1 MSTPLLIQNSSTSVV
16 VYLSSA
22 KTGQPS
28 LGLTHEDVIVGI
40 KKEGGSFVTLPLND
54 LNFYELS
61 DGFYRLA
68 LTPNDTDTLGSLY
81 LSFVGAGI
89 KNAMV
94 VCHVAEPVTAPP
106 QPSPGYTP
114 SITTVFGYVYD
125 SAGKPKVSVSVTAR
139 NACTPC
145 GPRDCIGKWHRPRT
159 YRLFWV
165 LLVTT
170 YYWDYGRNRYPKR
183 LLQTHDL
190 STCREH
196 KLIRHS
202 VRFVWRS
209 LLQYQ

>member
-81 LSFVGAGI
+81 LSFVGADI

-139 NACTPC
+139 NV
-145 GPRDCIGKWHRPRT
+145 GRPTLVHPVDQGIVLESGIVHVLTDSSGFFSLPLITGTTVEIAIPSASFRRT
-159 YRLFWV
+159 ILVPAENTNLF
-165 LLVTT
+165 
-170 YYWDYGRNRYPKR
+170 DIP
-183 LLQTHDL
+183 
-190 STCREH
+190 
-196 KLIRHS
+196 
-202 VRFVWRS
+202 
-209 LLQYQ
+209 